1 MLSME
6 LKKVIPWAKRPYDL
20 IDLIH
25 NNTTTLPVG
34 EKILQMWL
42 FKQQKVLNLKNI
54 RFICW
59 DQCKSRYCVCS
70 INI

>member
-34 EKILQMWL
+34 EKI
-42 FKQQKVLNLKNI
+42 
-54 RFICW
+54 
-59 DQCKSRYCVCS
+59 SRCDCS
-70 INI
+70 NNKKF